1 MAGVAYAKRP
11 VECEFLPTDS
21 AFALIVLL
29 IAGEKLV
36 NLCGKLAFLLRVI
49 FLNPSP
55 MQHLRADVIGAVLHL
70 AAFQR

>member
-1 MAGVAYAKRP
+1 MILRSRCVTGVAYAKRP

-29 IAGEKLV
+29 VTGEELV
-36 NLCGKLAFLLRVI
+36 DLRGKLAFLLRVI

-55 MQHLRADVIGAVLHL
+55 METLI
-70 AAFQR
+70 